1 MNRTPNTNE
10 TNNGKSTTR
19 AVFNYAAAAKR
30 SSQIQ
35 DRPPTQTQQQQQPN
49 TSQSPSNTRSTTQHD
64 RQQNTRPASNGSA
77 SINGTATDSAESS
90 TQQSSFATAVAKETY
105 PFSYHMLSLEMSI
118 RQSILNQ

>member
-35 DRPPTQTQQQQQPN
+35 DRPPSQTQQQQPN
-49 TSQSPSNTRSTTQHD
+49 TNQSPANSRSTSQNE
-64 RQQNTRPASNGSA
+64 RQQNTRTTSNGSA

-90 TQQSSFATAVAKETY
+90 TQQSSFASAVAKETY
-105 PFSYHMLSLEMSI
+105 PFLSHAVTEHMAHAMSI
-118 RQSILNQ
+118 NP